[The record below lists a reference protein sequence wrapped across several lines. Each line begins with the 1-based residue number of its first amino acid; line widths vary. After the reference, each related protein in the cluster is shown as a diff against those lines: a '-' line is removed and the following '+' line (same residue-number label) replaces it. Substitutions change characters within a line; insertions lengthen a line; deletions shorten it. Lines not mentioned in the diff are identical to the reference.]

1 MASHCALPL
10 CHSPGVSCSYKAPVL
25 LDQGPTPMTSSN
37 VSHLFQGRTSKHRQI
52 LREHNSVHKRLLS
65 QFVKSIFMPQT
76 SATALKVIY
85 ATWVPTSPSSALCC
99 NIHLLQAPHKL
110 FPPDAV
116 NIRHNRSQTKLVP
129 LLVKDVFCSPV
140 VASANGLIW
149 FEPSLTLHT
158 SLHS

>member
-37 VSHLFQGRTSKHRQI
+37 LSHLFQGRISKHRQI

-65 QFVKSIFMPQT
+65 QLVKSIFTPQT

-85 ATWVPTSPSSALCC
+85 ATCVPTSPSSDLCY
-99 NIHLLQAPHKL
+99 NIHLLQALHKL

-116 NIRHNRSQTKLVP
+116 NVRLNRSQTKLIH
-129 LLVKDVFCSPV
+129 LLVKDTFCSHV
-140 VASANGLIW
+140 FASAKGLI
-149 FEPSLTLHT
+149 
-158 SLHS
+158 